1 MSTMQN
7 PTEQSELEDEL
18 AETDDATR
26 VRDLAKDDI
35 FHLLQ
40 NRRRRDALRYLEGE
54 DEEVRMRDLA
64 EQVAAWEH
72 DTTVQ
77 ALTSDERQRVYIA
90 LYQSH
95 LPKLDDEGVIE
106 YNQSRGIVKRTAV
119 ADQLSPYLDADED
132 DADESAEEPDGS
144 NAPYYSG
151 ALGLSTLVVGS
162 AAAGLALP
170 TMLAVTVVGLV
181 ALTLFTMVTN
191 GVLA

>member
-1 MSTMQN
+1 MQN
-7 PTEQSELEDEL
+7 PTEQSEIEGEL
-18 AETDDATR
+18 AETDDETTR

-106 YNQSRGIVKRTAV
+106 YNQSRGIVERTAV

-132 DADESAEEPDGS
+132 DEETAEEPEGS